1 MVHSLQGNLTEAV
14 RTYVLKRANKH
25 AKGHTCDKVWDGLCF
40 LWSRSCHTHHAARA
54 KECICR
60 LMHCGALTTR
70 QPDRS
75 CAHVL
80 KRANKHAKGNTC
92 DKVWDGL
99 CILWSRSCHM
109 HHAARAKECI
119 CRLMHCGA
127 FTTGQPDRSCA
138 HVLKR
143 ANKHAKGHT
152 CDNVWDV

>member
-1 MVHSLQGNLTEAV
+1 MPVGRGERGGSGTCGRLEVGGRTE
-14 RTYVLKRANKH
+14 
-25 AKGHTCDKVWDGLCF
+25 DGEDVYALP
-40 LWSRSCHTHHAARA
+40 WSRSCHTHHAARA

-75 CAHVL
+75 CAHVF
-80 KRANKHAKGNTC
+80 KRANEHAKGHTC

-119 CRLMHCGA
+119 CRLMHWSA

>member
-1 MVHSLQGNLTEAV
+1 MPVGRGERGGGSGTCGRLKVGGRTEEV
-14 RTYVLKRANKH
+14 EDVYEVP
-25 AKGHTCDKVWDGLCF
+25 
-40 LWSRSCHTHHAARA
+40 WSRSCHTHHAARA

-75 CAHVL
+75 SAHVF
-80 KRANKHAKGNTC
+80 KRANEHAKGHTC

-143 ANKHAKGHT
+143 ANKLAKGHT